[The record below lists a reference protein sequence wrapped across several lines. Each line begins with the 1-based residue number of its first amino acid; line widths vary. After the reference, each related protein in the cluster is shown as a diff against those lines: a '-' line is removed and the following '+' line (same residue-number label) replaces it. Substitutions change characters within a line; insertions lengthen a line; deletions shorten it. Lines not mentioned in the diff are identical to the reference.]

1 MVNLSGTD
9 IAILWVILTGAG
21 IIYRFGKWQGTV
33 DEWKKSIDSR
43 YEEINQWKNDTDK
56 WKNGTINT
64 MKDLQNGL
72 KYATII
78 TNTIADPK
86 NQMYVAS
93 PKIKKVKEL
102 ANLIIPTEN
111 PISTEEIE
119 RFDHYIEKV
128 SLGEAFTGDE
138 YRDFEFLSEKI
149 GTELPKDK
157 KEEWDSQ
164 ISDLSPFVLGLTI
177 EKRSI
182 KKVEPEEIEI
192 KEISIGEQIYDNLSN
207 PFDAKYY
214 KLKEVKIGK
223 LIVKLEG
230 PIHADF
236 DLYVK
241 YGSNPTLTDFDY
253 RSYTAEAIEE
263 VKIMPL
269 QPGDYYIMVHSYRG
283 SGDYRLATIST

>member
-1 MVNLSGTD
+1 
-9 IAILWVILTGAG
+9 
-21 IIYRFGKWQGTV
+21 
-33 DEWKKSIDSR
+33 
-43 YEEINQWKNDTDK
+43 
-56 WKNGTINT
+56 
-64 MKDLQNGL
+64 MKDLQSGL

-78 TNTIADPK
+78 INTIADPK
-86 NQMYVAS
+86 NQMYVAN

-111 PISTEEIE
+111 PISTEELE
-119 RFDHYIEKV
+119 RFNHYVKKV

-149 GTELPKDK
+149 SEELPKDK

-164 ISDLSPFVLGLTI
+164 ISDLSPFILGLTI
-177 EKRSI
+177 EKRGI
-182 KKVEPEEIEI
+182 KKVEPEEIVI
-192 KEISIGEQIYDNLSN
+192 KEISIGEQISDNLSKVG
-207 PFDAKYY
+207 DTKYY

-230 PIHADF
+230 PSNADF

-241 YGSNPTLTDFDY
+241 YGSNPTLTDYDY
-253 RSYTAEAIEE
+253 RSYTAEAIEK

-269 QPGDYYIMVHSYRG
+269 QHGDYYIMVHSYMG
-283 SGDYRLATIST
+283 SGDYRLTTWEIHVHKA